1 MVSSQRSLCYK
12 KNAMKT
18 NLLSFT
24 CALLCSLL
32 LVNVHAAETV
42 VVTDNDIS
50 IGRSVEILEDPTG
63 ELTIEDILKSDSMS
77 LATQKV
83 PNLNISKSTFWIRF
97 TIENQSNN
105 EHLLLNLAYPIID
118 TVELY
123 MPLIDGTIDIVRS
136 GESVPMTDRR
146 FKHQNFMFDLT
157 IPKGAASTY
166 YMKLKSGEQIMLP
179 LSVGPTQEVLLSA
192 STLDLVSGLYFG
204 IVLVM
209 LLYNLFIYFSVKDKS
224 YLYYV
229 VYILFVGLTQASD
242 NGYTY
247 KYLWPNSPQLANF
260 MVILFPAL
268 VGSSAMLF
276 MRNFLNT
283 RKHIPKADK
292 VFNVFIGLYALW
304 IALFLLGYP
313 QVGYQ
318 LTQITALVVSVF
330 MLSMAYR
337 IKRMG
342 FGPAKFFLYAWSIFL
357 VSVCLFVLKDLGVL
371 PYNAITKH
379 ILHMGSAV
387 ELVLLS
393 FALADKINILKK
405 EKEESQEKTLE
416 ALRENDRILK
426 EQNVVLDK
434 KVKERTTELQ
444 KLNTDLTGA
453 LTDLKEA
460 QSQLVDA
467 EKMASLGLL
476 TAGIAHEINN
486 PINFVVSNI
495 NPLKRDIQDILE
507 VLEKYSQI
515 QDANDLKE
523 RLLEVDELK
532 QDIDLDY
539 VLTEIDM
546 LLKGIDDGASRTA
559 EIVKSLKTFS
569 RLDETDLKYASV
581 NECMEATLLLLKNS
595 LKGQIEVDEQLT
607 EMANI
612 DCYPGKL
619 NQLFMNL
626 LRNAIHAVEHKTY
639 GPDEKPM
646 LWVATEETDD
656 DVIISIKDN
665 GTGMDDATMSRIF
678 EPFFTT
684 KDVGE
689 GTGLGLS
696 IAYNIVEKHN
706 GVIEVISELGSGTEF
721 CIAIP
726 KKHLDGTTS
735 PAENIQQLKAER
747 KKRLRERIANNS

>member
-1 MVSSQRSLCYK
+1 
-12 KNAMKT
+12 MKA
-18 NLLSFT
+18 NLLSII
-24 CALLCSLL
+24 CALLFAT
-32 LVNVHAAETV
+32 NVFAIEPV
-42 VVTDNDIS
+42 VVTDTDVN
-50 IGRSVEILEDPTG
+50 IGHSVEILEDATG
-63 ELTIEDILKSDSMS
+63 ELTIADVLKEHDMKP
-77 LATQKV
+77 ATQKV
-83 PNLNISKSTFWIRF
+83 PNLNITKSTFWVKF
-97 TIENQSNN
+97 AVQNESNS

-123 MPLIDGTIDIVRS
+123 MPMADGTIDIDRS
-136 GESVPMTDRR
+136 GESVPLAERR
-146 FKHQNFMFDLT
+146 FQHQNFMFSLS
-157 IPKGAASTY
+157 IPKGESKTY

-179 LSVGPTQEVLLSA
+179 LSVGPSQEILLSA

-224 YLYYV
+224 YLFYV
-229 VYILFVGLTQASD
+229 VYILFVGMTQASD

-247 KYLWPNSPQLANF
+247 KYLWPNSPALANF

-276 MRNFLNT
+276 MRHFLNT

-292 VFNVFIGLYALW
+292 VFNVFMAIYGLNVVLFAIGQ
-304 IALFLLGYP
+304 P
-313 QVGYQ
+313 QVAYQ
-318 LTQITALVVSVF
+318 LTQITALSVSVF
-330 MLSMAYR
+330 MLTMAYK
-337 IKRMG
+337 IKCMG

-357 VSVCLFVLKDLGVL
+357 VSVCLFVMKDLGVL
-371 PYNAITKH
+371 PYNDVTKH

-426 EQNVVLDK
+426 EQNVVLDR
-434 KVKERTTELQ
+434 KVKERTEELVVLNTEL
-444 KLNTDLTGA
+444 NDT

-495 NPLKRDIQDILE
+495 NPLRRDISDILE

-515 QDANDLKE
+515 QDENGLKE
-523 RLLEVDELK
+523 KLLEVQELK
-532 QDIDLDY
+532 DDIDLDY
-539 VLTEIDM
+539 VLSEIDM
-546 LLKGIDDGASRTA
+546 LLKGIDDGANRTA

-569 RLDETDLKYASV
+569 RLDETDLKNASV
-581 NECMEATLLLLKNS
+581 NECVDSTLLLLKNS
-595 LKGQIEVDEQLT
+595 LKGQIKVEESLA
-607 EMANI
+607 EMNNI

-619 NQLFMNL
+619 NQLLMNL
-626 LRNAIHAVEHKTY
+626 LRNAIHAVEHKKY
-639 GPDEKPM
+639 AEGEKPT
-646 LWVATEETDD
+646 LWVTTEQTEE

-665 GTGMDDATMSRIF
+665 GTGMDENTLNRIF

-706 GVIEVISELGSGTEF
+706 GVIEVASEQGVGTEF

-726 KKHLDGTTS
+726 RKQHEEASS
-735 PAENIQQLKAER
+735 PKDQIQRMKAER
-747 KKRLRERIANNS
+747 KKRIRARVTKNS

>member
-1 MVSSQRSLCYK
+1 
-12 KNAMKT
+12 MKA
-18 NLLSFT
+18 NLLSII
-24 CALLCSLL
+24 CALIFASFI
-32 LVNVHAAETV
+32 VNAQAANAV
-42 VVTDNDIS
+42 VVTDQDIN
-50 IGRSVEILEDPTG
+50 IGHSVEILEDATNT
-63 ELTIEDILKSDSMS
+63 LTIADVLKSDSMK
-77 LATQKV
+77 LATQDV
-83 PNLNISKSTFWIRF
+83 PNLNITKSTFWVKF
-97 TIENQSNN
+97 SIENQSNN

-118 TVELY
+118 SVELY
-123 MPLIDGTIDIVRS
+123 MPLADGTIDIVRS
-136 GESVPMTDRR
+136 GESVPMSERR
-146 FKHQNFMFDLT
+146 FQHQNFMFELN
-157 IPKGAASTY
+157 IPKGSASTY
-166 YMKLKSGEQIMLP
+166 YMKLNSGEQIMLP
-179 LSVGPTQEVLLSA
+179 LTVGPTQEVLLSA
-192 STLDLVSGLYFG
+192 SSLDLVSGLYFG

-224 YLYYV
+224 YIYYV

-247 KYLWPNSPQLANF
+247 KFLWPNSPQLANF

-268 VGSSAMLF
+268 VGSSAMIF
-276 MRNFLNT
+276 MRHFLNT

-292 VFNVFIGLYALW
+292 IFNVFIGAYALCVG
-304 IALFLLGYP
+304 LFLIGQP
-313 QVGYQ
+313 QIGYQ
-318 LTQITALVVSVF
+318 LTQITALTVSVF
-330 MLSMAYR
+330 MLSMAYK

-357 VSVCLFVLKDLGVL
+357 VSVCLFVMKDLGVL

-379 ILHMGSAV
+379 VLHMGSAV

-426 EQNVVLDK
+426 EQNIVLDK
-434 KVKERTTELQ
+434 KVKERTNELQ
-444 KLNTDLTGA
+444 VLNSDLTGA
-453 LTDLKEA
+453 LNDLKEA

-495 NPLKRDIQDILE
+495 KPLKRDIQDILE

-515 QDANDLKE
+515 QDEKGLKE
-523 RLLEVDELK
+523 KLLELEELK

-539 VLTEIDM
+539 VLSEIDM
-546 LLKGIDDGASRTA
+546 LLKGIDDGANRTA

-569 RLDETDLKYASV
+569 RLDETDLKHASV
-581 NECMEATLLLLKNS
+581 NECMDSTLLLLKNS
-595 LKGQIEVDEQLT
+595 LKGQIGVEEQLN

-626 LRNAIHAVEHKTY
+626 LRNAIHAVEHKKY
-639 GPDEKPM
+639 EAGEKPT
-646 LWVATEETDD
+646 LWVHTEQTEE

-665 GTGMDDATMSRIF
+665 GTGMDEATMSRIF

-706 GVIEVISELGSGTEF
+706 GVIEVSSEPGVGTEF

-726 KKHLDGTTS
+726 KKQFSESTS
-735 PAENIQQLKAER
+735 PMENIQQMKVER
-747 KKRLRERIANNS
+747 KKRLRETLAKKH